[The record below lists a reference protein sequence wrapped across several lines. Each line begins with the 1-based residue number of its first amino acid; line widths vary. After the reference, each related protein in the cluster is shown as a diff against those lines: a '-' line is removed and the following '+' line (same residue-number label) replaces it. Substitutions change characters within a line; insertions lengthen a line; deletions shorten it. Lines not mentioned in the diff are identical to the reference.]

1 MFKSGLWKRLVLRT
15 RAQQSLKPS
24 SKPPTLSATS
34 QPQQTTQPTSNLQLT
49 QEEQRALLEMLL
61 DPTQPLVSAI
71 RKVLEARRDRWASE
85 MVWESRKRDPSV
97 PTLSRLG
104 GKIDEDE
111 GFFKFIHAAAHKKPQ
126 PVETNEG
133 NV

>member
-1 MFKSGLWKRLVLRT
+1 
-15 RAQQSLKPS
+15 
-24 SKPPTLSATS
+24 
-34 QPQQTTQPTSNLQLT
+34 
-49 QEEQRALLEMLL
+49 
-61 DPTQPLVSAI
+61 
-71 RKVLEARRDRWASE
+71 

-97 PTLSRLG
+97 PMLSRLG

-126 PVETNEG
+126 PAETNEG